1 MIDINNIVNTAIQQ
15 AINSAITNYVDAYM
29 ADVQQE
35 HRRQIAE
42 LREEI
47 TALKGQPT
55 ANLDNPATGTDTT
68 LARDVKILVENN
80 MELREVLQRMIREG
94 AQSIAEEV
102 MDDHTS
108 TYDHDSYDNTVTAVN
123 DANLDSLPDF
133 DDFLTRDD
141 LENAIRD
148 TICIDDYVKE
158 EEMHDAIEEKIN
170 DLVEVDT
177 LVTKDDM
184 FQAVRN
190 EVRDALENRTSVSI
204 TLS

>member
-29 ADVQQE
+29 ANVQQE

-55 ANLDNPATGTDTT
+55 ANLDNPAVGTDTT
-68 LARDVKILVENN
+68 LARDVKTLLENDAAIKQAVY
-80 MELREVLQRMIREG
+80 E
-94 AQSIAEEV
+94 IAYSAAESV
-102 MDDHTS
+102 MDDHTES
-108 TYDHDSYDNTVTAVN
+108 YSHDEYDRIVN
-123 DANLDSLPDF
+123 FVDDDLPSEFPDF

>member
-29 ADVQQE
+29 ANVQQE

-55 ANLDNPATGTDTT
+55 ANLDNPAVGTDTT
-68 LARDVKILVENN
+68 LARDVKTLLENDAAIKQAVY
-80 MELREVLQRMIREG
+80 E
-94 AQSIAEEV
+94 IAYSAAESV
-102 MDDHTS
+102 MNDHTE
-108 TYDHDSYDNTVTAVN
+108 TYDHDSYDSATSAVE